1 MTTEEVTELLKSL
14 ESSKAPGP
22 DNLPTVV
29 LKKCANTL
37 AQSITAFIN
46 SSFLNCYCLSAWKMA
61 NICPVHKKDKKIDVE
76 NYRCS
81 YCKSYNAD
89 IG

>member
-1 MTTEEVTELLKSL
+1 MITEEVTELFTSL

-37 AQSITAFIN
+37 APSITAFIN
-46 SSFLNCYCLSAWKMA
+46 SSFLYLLLTEFEVRTVSYGPSFFPLIYGPSAKRA
-61 NICPVHKKDKKIDVE
+61 GHKSTGKNEDP
-76 NYRCS
+76 
-81 YCKSYNAD
+81 
-89 IG
+89 